1 MRTGAP
7 RRAGPLTQTPQ
18 PSCLDVRGRRL
29 RHHCPAALS
38 QTSAR
43 LHPERPTRA
52 AASGTAC
59 RRAHPRRLASQPCLQ
74 RCSPG
79 TERPPSSH
87 FQRTCCPR
95 SSPVGSSAPS
105 RKAGFSQELGM
116 GPADKVPQAGLLE
129 GAGVWGVGSTDA
141 PPLANHQL
149 LGCLRTGRRGHA
161 GRGRA
166 HCRSAWP
173 RGEWAAARR
182 PRGGRPSS
190 QLLSIACLSMCGSES
205 L

>member
-18 PSCLDVRGRRL
+18 PSCLDVRGRCL

-105 RKAGFSQELGM
+105 RKAGFSQELGV
-116 GPADKVPQAGLLE
+116 GPVDKDPQAGLLE
-129 GAGVWGVGSTDA
+129 GAGVWGVGSTDNP
-141 PPLANHQL
+141 PPLTISYWGVCGL
-149 LGCLRTGRRGHA
+149 VGGDTRGEA
-161 GRGRA
+161 GRTAGLRGREE
-166 HCRSAWP
+166 S
-173 RGEWAAARR
+173 
-182 PRGGRPSS
+182 GRLLVGLGVAVRLPSCCQS
-190 QLLSIACLSMCGSES
+190 RA
-205 L
+205 

>member
-43 LHPERPTRA
+43 LHPERATRA

-74 RCSPG
+74 RCSPRDRAAA
-79 TERPPSSH
+79 EQPLPEDLH
-87 FQRTCCPR
+87 PR

-105 RKAGFSQELGM
+105 RKAGFSQELGV
-116 GPADKVPQAGLLE
+116 GPADKDPQARVLE

-141 PPLANHQL
+141 PPLTISYWGACGLVGGDTQ
-149 LGCLRTGRRGHA
+149 GEA
-161 GRGRA
+161 GRTAGLRGREE
-166 HCRSAWP
+166 S
-173 RGEWAAARR
+173 
-182 PRGGRPSS
+182 GRLLVGLGVAVRLPSCCQS
-190 QLLSIACLSMCGSES
+190 HA
-205 L
+205 